1 MRCQNGG
8 DAHHQNIQ
16 GDDNQSE
23 FCRDRCL
30 TCFLPGHRHHHGQH
44 DNADQARKCRPGI
57 KAEAFQIHSD
67 KCTINQDAEHNC
79 LLPYGRQAEP
89 SPKSVQKTAKYDG
102 SHHSGNC
109 ACAVSGKRNGKHRKR
124 DQHCQGASQTTGHGG
139 WLGKFRR
146 RNDIGRRHPVA
157 SLSWV

>member
-1 MRCQNGG
+1 MRCQNWGNT
-8 DAHHQNIQ
+8 HHQNIQ

-23 FCRDRCL
+23 FCRDRR
-30 TCFLPGHRHHHGQH
+30 FASFFPGHGHHHGYQ
-44 DNADQARKCRPGI
+44 DNADQARKSRPGI

-67 KCTINQDAEHNC
+67 KCTINHDAEHNC
-79 LLPYGRQAEP
+79 LLTHGRKTEP
-89 SPKSVQKTAKYDG
+89 SPKTIQNTAKYDG
-102 SHHSGNC
+102 SHHSGNR

-124 DQHCQGASQTTGHGG
+124 YQHCQGTSQTAGHRS
-139 WLGKFRR
+139 WFGKFRR